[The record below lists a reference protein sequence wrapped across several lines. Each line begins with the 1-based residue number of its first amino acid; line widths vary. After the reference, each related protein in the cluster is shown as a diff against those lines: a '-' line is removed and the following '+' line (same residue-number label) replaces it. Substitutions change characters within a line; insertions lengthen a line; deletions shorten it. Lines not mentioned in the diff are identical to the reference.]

1 VRRAGFTREA
11 GHAVARALA
20 REGLA
25 PGTVVVGIRDV
36 VAIGVMSALREAGR
50 EVGSDVA
57 VAGFDDI
64 PFAALSTPALTTA
77 SHPVDRIATGAA
89 TAILEPTGAP
99 PATFYA
105 TELIHR
111 DSA

>member
-1 VRRAGFTREA
+1 M
-11 GHAVARALA
+11 ALGA
-20 REGLA
+20 IALLRKRSFDV
-25 PGTVVVGIRDV
+25 PG
-36 VAIGVMSALREAGR
+36 
-50 EVGSDVA
+50 DVA

-89 TAILEPTGAP
+89 TAILERTRVPLT
-99 PATFYA
+99 TLYA

>member
-1 VRRAGFTREA
+1 M
-11 GHAVARALA
+11 AL
-20 REGLA
+20 G
-25 PGTVVVGIRDV
+25 
-36 VAIGVMSALREAGR
+36 AIAALRKRSFDVPG
-50 EVGSDVA
+50 DVA

-89 TAILEPTGAP
+89 TAILERTGAP